1 MRKLLYIFLLGFCL
15 SGCHDNRFY
24 LDKVEALWSVD
35 ADSMRYYLLKV
46 DSASLAPDERL
57 DYDYYRLGASYRN
70 LLSQEKTELD
80 STIRMLEAHYP
91 KGHERAFNVR
101 LIRWTYCFHRL
112 KDTEMSDILLDEMKG
127 YIRNHADSV
136 FWYRCKYQQK
146 ALMQET
152 DSAFHYLRE
161 AEKYRLS
168 EDGYIYMQMGNLYLE
183 GHQPDSALACY
194 QKALE
199 QDSTT
204 NMFHLEN
211 QMLDLLV
218 KRKNSQKAWEVLAKM
233 RTRMNRSDVPY
244 YNLVKGDLWMELH
257 QPDSAMKHWRIATET
272 GNDFVASQALERM
285 GDRAIFQHSEREA
298 FDYYLKSQ
306 RVWKDIYLSVDY
318 QRQTLDF
325 EGLELKHQL
334 AQMKVERQKHT
345 ILILGLALAIV
356 VLTSGFVIYIYR
368 RKRMNERNC
377 LMQENLMLKQQEEL
391 GALREK
397 DARMREEL
405 FKRMNVFEKLSDTE
419 KEKHIRLSDTDWKEI
434 RLMLDSGYNDFTR
447 KLLMNYPDLSEKEV
461 NFCCLV
467 KINMSLQSLSDIYC
481 ISKNS
486 VSRRKLRLKEK
497 MGIGE
502 EETLDEFLGRFF

>member
-1 MRKLLYIFLLGFCL
+1 MRKLLYLFLLGFCL
-15 SGCHDNRFY
+15 FGCHDNRFY

-35 ADSMRYYLLKV
+35 VDSMRYYLLKV
-46 DSASLAPDERL
+46 DSASLTSDERL
-57 DYDYYRLGASYRN
+57 DYNYYRLGSSYRY
-70 LLSQEKTELD
+70 LFSLEKTELD
-80 STIRMLEAHYP
+80 SMLRVLETHYP
-91 KGHERAFNVR
+91 KGHTRAFNVR
-101 LIRWTYCFHRL
+101 LIRWTYWFHRL
-112 KDTEMSDILLDEMKG
+112 KDVRISDDLVDEMKS
-127 YIRNHADSV
+127 YVRNRTDSI
-136 FWYRCKYQQK
+136 FWYQCKYQQK

-161 AEKYRLS
+161 AEKYRLLK
-168 EDGYIYMQMGNLYLE
+168 EDFNYMQLGNLHLE
-183 GHQPDSALACY
+183 SQRPDSALVYY

-199 QDSTT
+199 HDSTT
-204 NMFHLEN
+204 NLFHLGN

-218 KRKNSQKAWEVLAKM
+218 KQKKSQEAWELLANM
-233 RTRMNRSDVPY
+233 RNRMKRADVPY

-272 GNDFVASQALERM
+272 GNGFMASQAFERM
-285 GDRAIFQHSEREA
+285 GDRVVTQAPNEA
-298 FDYYLKSQ
+298 FDYYLNSL
-306 RVWKDIYLSVDY
+306 RVWNDIYLSMDIR
-318 QRQTLDF
+318 QRTLDF
-325 EGLELKHQL
+325 EELELKHQL
-334 AQMKVERQKHT
+334 VGLKLEHQKHT
-345 ILILGLALAIV
+345 ILILALVLFIV
-356 VLTSGFVIYIYR
+356 VLTSGFIIYIYR
-368 RKRMNERNC
+368 RKRMNERNR

-391 GALREK
+391 SALREK

-405 FKRMNVFEKLSDTE
+405 FKRMNVFEKLSDAE

-434 RLMLDSGYNDFTR
+434 RLMLDSGYSDFTR
-447 KLLMNYPDLSEKEV
+447 KLLLQYPDLSEKEI

-502 EETLDEFLGRFF
+502 EETLDEFLGRFV